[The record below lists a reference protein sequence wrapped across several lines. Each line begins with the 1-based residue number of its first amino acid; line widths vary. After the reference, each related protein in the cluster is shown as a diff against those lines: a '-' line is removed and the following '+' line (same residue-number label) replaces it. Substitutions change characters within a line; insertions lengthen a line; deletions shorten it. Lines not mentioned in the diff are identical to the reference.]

1 MFTPTPLRMLISF
14 VAVVMLTAPIRA
26 GTGKMMTV
34 AADGS
39 GDFASVQAAVDAAPA
54 GSADRIV
61 IHIKPGTYKERVR
74 VGKDK
79 VRVTFKGDDAKSTLL
94 TYDLDAS
101 KTIPPAT
108 RPVGTRGSCS
118 TLIEGDDFVAQN
130 ITFANTA

>member
-1 MFTPTPLRMLISF
+1 MYLTRMRSACNRASRSRAFAAKAKCKGAIRRSATADYAKDIMFTPTPLRMLISF

-61 IHIKPGTYKERVR
+61 IHIK
-74 VGKDK
+74 
-79 VRVTFKGDDAKSTLL
+79 
-94 TYDLDAS
+94 
-101 KTIPPAT
+101 
-108 RPVGTRGSCS
+108 
-118 TLIEGDDFVAQN
+118 
-130 ITFANTA
+130 